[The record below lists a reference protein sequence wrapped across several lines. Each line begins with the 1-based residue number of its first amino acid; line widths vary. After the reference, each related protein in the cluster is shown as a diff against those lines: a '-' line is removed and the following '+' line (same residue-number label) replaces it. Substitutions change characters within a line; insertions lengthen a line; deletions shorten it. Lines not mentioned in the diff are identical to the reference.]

1 VEGYARLSPSILRE
15 FLTYTVVGL
24 ADDGPALDRRAAAV
38 EAHIREVSRRKLEL
52 CRDVAADIAA
62 RAAMGIPGADEQF
75 CIVVAGDVVYGMAH
89 DVPRPERSTGTMV
102 AGSDL
107 DIVVLVD
114 DSAPDELVDRLDR
127 ATYEKKVQYLANPV
141 FREEIDYVVKRLGRL
156 REQAELGS
164 FRAMVAAKIF
174 DEAVLLLG
182 SQSLFA
188 AGRELL
194 RERAVSGWLRDLEEA
209 AIRSREEAERQ
220 LLATGGSELRGENL
234 LLFYTDLESD
244 EFE

>member
-1 VEGYARLSPSILRE
+1 
-15 FLTYTVVGL
+15 
-24 ADDGPALDRRAAAV
+24 
-38 EAHIREVSRRKLEL
+38 VSRRKLEL
-52 CRDVAADIAA
+52 TADVAADVAA
-62 RAAMGIPGADEQF
+62 RAATGIPGADEQV
-75 CIVVAGDVVYGMAH
+75 CIVLAGDVVYGMAH

-114 DSAPDELVDRLDR
+114 DAAPDELVARLDR
-127 ATYEKKVQYLANPV
+127 ATYEKKAQYLANPA
-141 FREEIDYVVKRLGRL
+141 FREEIDYVVKRFGRL

-164 FRAMVAAKIF
+164 FQAMVAAKIF

-182 SQSLFA
+182 SGTLFT
-188 AGRELL
+188 AGKELL
-194 RERAVSGWLRDLEEA
+194 RERGVTDWLRDLEGA
-209 AIRSREEAERQ
+209 AIRSRAEAERQ
-220 LLATGGSELRGENL
+220 LLATDGSELRGENL